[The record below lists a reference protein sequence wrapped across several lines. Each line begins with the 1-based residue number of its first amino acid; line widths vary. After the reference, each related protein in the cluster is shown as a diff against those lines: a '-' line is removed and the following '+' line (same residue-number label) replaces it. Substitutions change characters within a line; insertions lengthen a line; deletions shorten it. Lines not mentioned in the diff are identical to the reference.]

1 MEARRGASVALERV
15 TEDGRGLGPLLPPPT
30 EPGLLQL
37 LSEGVPR
44 VEGGV
49 GGPGFTPRTLRP

>member
-1 MEARRGASVALERV
+1 MEARRVSVALERV
-15 TEDGRGLGPLLPPPT
+15 TDDGRGLGPLPPPPT

-37 LSEGVPR
+37 LSKGVPR

-49 GGPGFTPRTLRP
+49 RGPGFTPRTLRP